1 MDNPIEIIHHD
12 ISQDYKIGHS
22 IGSGS
27 LSKVKEATNIHNN
40 KHYAIKIID
49 LKHISEPDAK
59 KILLDYLFAWSRIKS
74 PHILKYEAIY
84 EKENILQIVC
94 ELMSCD
100 ILSHLSSKGPYSE
113 AHAAEFV
120 KTITL
125 GFRDYHLSTGR
136 ALGCLKPENVLYHQ
150 DENGEALKLDIFS
163 VTTILPKT
171 QSLKEVD
178 SSDIFFVSPEKLNG
192 ENLEIASDIWSVGV
206 MTYLILC
213 GYPPFYDDNIP
224 AGLESI
230 RKVKFDFPE
239 EDWSIITT
247 SAEDLISNLLKL
259 SPQDR
264 YSTEMILQSSWM
276 TAGGSTE
283 ILPPIIQ
290 KRLEK
295 FRLTKMRAIT
305 DAVLLVNKLIKTIG
319 NN

>member
-1 MDNPIEIIHHD
+1 MDNPIIILHD
-12 ISQDYKIGHS
+12 ISQDYKIGHT

-27 LSKVKEATNIHNN
+27 LSKVKEAINIHNN
-40 KHYAIKIID
+40 KHYAVKLID

-59 KILLDYLFAWSRIKS
+59 KILLDYLFEWSRINS
-74 PHILKYEAIY
+74 PYIIKFEAIY
-84 EKENILQIVC
+84 EKESTLQIVC

-100 ILSHLSSKGPYSE
+100 ILSHLASKGPYSE

-125 GFRDYHLSTGR
+125 SFRDYHLTTGR
-136 ALGCLKPENVLYHQ
+136 ALGCLKPENVLYREA
-150 DENGEALKLDIFS
+150 ENGEALKLDIFS

-230 RKVKFDFPE
+230 RKGKFDFPV
-239 EDWSIITT
+239 EDWGVITK
-247 SAEDLISNLLKL
+247 SAKDLISNLLKL
-259 SPQDR
+259 SPEDR
-264 YSTEMILQSSWM
+264 YSTEMILHSSWM
-276 TAGGSTE
+276 TGGGSTE
-283 ILPPIIQ
+283 ILPDIIQ
-290 KRLEK
+290 KRLAK
-295 FRLTKMRAIT
+295 FRLSKMRAAT
-305 DAVLLVNKLIKTIG
+305 DAVILVNKLIKVIG
-319 NN
+319 TN